1 MRDSALDFA
10 ALPPVAGCGPFP
22 TRIGKDGS
30 VPLRV
35 SRRQGRPVPLVSLG
49 RDTARAMSRENVDL
63 VRGLIPPSDA
73 DLAALF
79 RDKAVF
85 DQMVSALEPFIDPQ
99 VESVAVWQGGTVY
112 NGVEGF
118 RQLWLDW
125 LEPWTSYHTAV
136 DEAIDGG
143 DRVLLFAHDTGR
155 RQDADAEVELF
166 AASIWDVRDGKIV
179 RVEFFGSR
187 AEALEAAGLR
197 E

>member
-1 MRDSALDFA
+1 
-10 ALPPVAGCGPFP
+10 
-22 TRIGKDGS
+22 
-30 VPLRV
+30 
-35 SRRQGRPVPLVSLG
+35 
-49 RDTARAMSRENVDL
+49 MSRENVDL

-99 VESVAVWQGGTVY
+99 VEAVAVWQGGTVY

-143 DRVLLFAHDTGR
+143 DQVLLFAHDTGR
-155 RQDADAEVELF
+155 RQDADAEVELL
-166 AASIWDVRDGKIV
+166 R
-179 RVEFFGSR
+179 SR
-187 AEALEAAGLR
+187 RSAPC
-197 E
+197 